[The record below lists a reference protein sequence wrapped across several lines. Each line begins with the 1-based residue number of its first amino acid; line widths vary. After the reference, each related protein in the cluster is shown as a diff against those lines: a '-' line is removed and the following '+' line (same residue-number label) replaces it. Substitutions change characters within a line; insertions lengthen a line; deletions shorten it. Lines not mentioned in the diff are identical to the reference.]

1 MSGCTVLANSQ
12 ITHVSNEKKRKTLP
26 VVCSNTAVLAAHRE
40 SGLALLLNYMHSF
53 HSTVPF
59 IAVME
64 LEQNC
69 AKQLGP

>member
-1 MSGCTVLANSQ
+1 MKKKEKLFLLYVL
-12 ITHVSNEKKRKTLP
+12 TL
-26 VVCSNTAVLAAHRE
+26 TAVLATRRE
-40 SGLALLLNYMHSF
+40 SGLELLLNYMHSF